1 MTIVRLSITS
11 VVVFKSKTM
20 NRQFIYMAHKILY
33 WYLIELNKIVVF
45 TFIDDMS
52 NESGEVDQADGLVRG
67 RRRQE
72 YSLKRNS

>member
-1 MTIVRLSITS
+1 
-11 VVVFKSKTM
+11 
-20 NRQFIYMAHKILY
+20 MAHKILY

-72 YSLKRNS
+72 YSLKRNC